1 MDTLAFILALSSLME
16 IEGQAANAIAE
27 YIEAHPEAIADVEV
41 ATVQE
46 AISYVV

>member
-1 MDTLAFILALSSLME
+1 MDVIAFILALSSLAE
-16 IEGQAANAIAE
+16 IEDQAAAIIAE

-46 AISYVV
+46 TLSYLA